1 MDTAYAGRWGDA
13 FDPPLAVSNNAIK
26 FAYWIAEEMDKCW
39 NVLDF
44 AHPAHTLPAEAPD
57 SSQAAAPAAAPAA
70 EPVGIRATQRFER
83 MLTNLR
89 AKNVLDKDELETMF
103 ALSLSDVPKV
113 ATTLHAHAQVEG
125 APAEVYIALCK
136 VVLKAENAWFQFNA
150 AHTTKRQLTQVVGN
164 RSCPGVLRVL
174 DFGAG
179 VFPVNSRVT
188 WLLLSVH
195 VRFDCACS
203 RNVGVA
209 NCASFFAAAFS
220 TVKSYIAKVRVRPV
234 RPVRPVHARFG
245 SAGSHGFRTGR
256 WQGRQVSFYRRAV
269 RLFGAHVHFVWH
281 AWAIRDVMLP
291 LGRRGSQYLVNLD
304 DVFNGSTFPLCEAV
318 IYSPFGHDAGAVLR

>member
-136 VVLKAENAWFQFNA
+136 ARTDFGLDVGKDFANLLCFVACLLLNALGLGKIVQTVAAPGGGRPNWFFC
-150 AHTTKRQLTQVVGN
+150 KRQ
-164 RSCPGVLRVL
+164 VLERMHPALAELGFSDDSIPSLATYTAAVTASL
-174 DFGAG
+174 GKPRPPRAPIIAWESFAEA
-179 VFPVNSRVT
+179 T
-188 WLLLSVH
+188 WLLQLNLCARCLVAWQCCK
-195 VRFDCACS
+195 RFSSAVSSTLESTPTCRRIGQQRMLLRPSWACIGE
-203 RNVGVA
+203 RE
-209 NCASFFAAAFS
+209 AAEAEAAEAWPALKLAAE
-220 TVKSYIAKVRVRPV
+220 VEAEEAWP
-234 RPVRPVHARFG
+234 A
-245 SAGSHGFRTGR
+245 
-256 WQGRQVSFYRRAV
+256 
-269 RLFGAHVHFVWH
+269 LHF
-281 AWAIRDVMLP
+281 
-291 LGRRGSQYLVNLD
+291 
-304 DVFNGSTFPLCEAV
+304 
-318 IYSPFGHDAGAVLR
+318 